1 MGSSESGQG
10 LLRPGDGIRPEPG
23 QGLAGLRGTCPSP
36 ARHWP
41 SPVGDPVEGGR
52 DPARR
57 FAVVPGMKKRSML
70 AIASLA
76 TGFVV
81 AAVSP
86 SHALTDTP
94 ALGTL
99 DVEDT
104 LSSLDRT
111 VAENNTLELDIDRDG
126 TA

>member
-1 MGSSESGQG
+1 
-10 LLRPGDGIRPEPG
+10 
-23 QGLAGLRGTCPSP
+23 
-36 ARHWP
+36 
-41 SPVGDPVEGGR
+41 
-52 DPARR
+52 
-57 FAVVPGMKKRSML
+57 MKKRSML

-81 AAVSP
+81 AAVTP
-86 SHALTDTP
+86 SHALADT

-104 LSSLDRT
+104 LSTLDRT

-126 TA
+126 KD